1 MINKKELERDIIS
14 LCWSVALA
22 MMITVATLLYSIAII
37 AGAGLWWVLIL
48 DIIWSALD
56 WYVVSQN
63 WKNIKFT
70 LGRV

>member
-22 MMITVATLLYSIAII
+22 MMITIATLLYSIVTI

-48 DIIWSALD
+48 DIILSALD
-56 WYVVSQN
+56 WYSVSQI
-63 WKNIKFT
+63 WKNIKFM

>member
-1 MINKKELERDIIS
+1 MINKKELERDIIN

-22 MMITVATLLYSIAII
+22 MMITIATLLYSIAII

-48 DIIWSALD
+48 DIILSALD
-56 WYVVSQN
+56 WYSVSQN
-63 WKNIKFT
+63 WKNIKFM

>member
-1 MINKKELERDIIS
+1 MINKKELERDIIN

-22 MMITVATLLYSIAII
+22 MMITIATLLYSIAII

-56 WYVVSQN
+56 WYFVSQN
-63 WKNIKFT
+63 WKNIKFM